1 MRDNE
6 RAAAVCRV
14 RQERIRQQPPKSKR
28 ASNALIDNFPS
39 LTHRDRSQSQPSGE
53 AIGLPRCVRAHGLM
67 RQRIDSPGQRRSR
80 SSVLQMDL
88 ILELLNPGFLGDKPL
103 VFIRRL
109 QGFEQRSATD
119 RRVRQ
124 QQRSRH

>member
-1 MRDNE
+1 MGLLQL
-6 RAAAVCRV
+6 VGG
-14 RQERIRQQPPKSKR
+14 RQERVRQQPPKSKR

-53 AIGLPRCVRAHGLM
+53 AIGPSRCVRAHGLM

-88 ILELLNPGFLGDKPL
+88 ILEPVQKLSDEPRKEYAAGIWLFS
-103 VFIRRL
+103 FEACIR
-109 QGFEQRSATD
+109 
-119 RRVRQ
+119 VI
-124 QQRSRH
+124 